1 MVLSLARPRSDA
13 AAFVIGVH
21 LTTAVATNHPEPIHL
36 LPLTP
41 AMSTLTLGPEPACGS
56 QPRVRRA
63 RYRDRVAVRDLSDDE
78 DEDAA
83 LARAWVDSTDG
94 AVRAAWERYGA
105 LIHTFCV
112 RALSD
117 RDAAAD
123 CVQETFVS
131 AWRSRDRFDPSRGS
145 LAGWLVGIARHRV
158 HDSYRVQARTPQPR
172 AIELDDASPSPDANG
187 SSALI
192 ERLLLADALATLG
205 ERPRQV
211 LELAFYGGLSQ
222 TEVAERMHL
231 PLGTVKSD
239 MRRALARL
247 RNVLEGGASDD

>member
-1 MVLSLARPRSDA
+1 MSITLNPASFLIVGSP
-13 AAFVIGVH
+13 
-21 LTTAVATNHPEPIHL
+21 
-36 LPLTP
+36 PL
-41 AMSTLTLGPEPACGS
+41 G
-56 QPRVRRA
+56 RRA
-63 RYRDRVAVRDLSDDE
+63 RYRDRVSVRDVSDD

-83 LARAWVDSTDG
+83 LARAWVDGREG
-94 AVRAAWERYGA
+94 AVRAAWERYGT
-105 LIHTFCV
+105 LVHTFCV
-112 RALSD
+112 RALFD

-131 AWRSRDRFDPSRGS
+131 AWRSRDRFDPSRGT

-158 HDSYRVQARTPQPR
+158 HDAYRARARTPEPR
-172 AIELDDASPSPDANG
+172 PIDLDAAAAPAANG
-187 SSALI
+187 SSTLV
-192 ERLLLADALATLG
+192 ERLLLSDALGTLG

-222 TEVAERMHL
+222 TEVAERMNL

-247 RNVLEGGASDD
+247 RKVLEGGASDD

>member
-1 MVLSLARPRSDA
+1 MQPIASSRASDHGDGDEPRGADPSH
-13 AAFVIGVH
+13 VV
-21 LTTAVATNHPEPIHL
+21 T
-36 LPLTP
+36 
-41 AMSTLTLGPEPACGS
+41 MSTTTLDFAPSLEPL
-56 QPRVRRA
+56 VWRA
-63 RYRDRVAVRDLSDDE
+63 RYRERVSVGDLRDDD

-83 LARAWVDSTDG
+83 LARAWFDGREG
-94 AVRAAWERYGA
+94 AVRAAWERYGT
-105 LIHTFCV
+105 LVHTFCL
-112 RALSD
+112 RALFD

-131 AWRSRDRFDPSRGS
+131 AWRSRDRFDPSRGT

-158 HDSYRVQARTPQPR
+158 HDAYRARARTPEPR
-172 AIELDDASPSPDANG
+172 PMDPDDAAAAAEANG
-187 SSALI
+187 SSTLV
-192 ERLLLADALATLG
+192 ERLLLSDALATLG

-222 TEVAERMHL
+222 TEVAERMNL

-247 RNVLEGGASDD
+247 RKVLEGGVSDD